1 MLDRRTFL
9 AASAALALPF
19 SAMPPARAANPRGVA
34 LHGLSAFGELKY
46 GPDFTHLGYAN
57 PDAPV
62 GGRFAFTPG
71 YLYFNQ
77 AFLTFNTLS
86 TFTLKNDAP
95 PRMELCYD
103 TLMAPALDEPD
114 SIYGLLAESVTI
126 SGDGDAYTFALRPDA
141 AFSDGTQL
149 TARDVA
155 YSMLTL
161 RDAGHPQLAIPLR
174 ALADAEVVDD
184 RTVRLVFDG
193 SQSPRNILT
202 VAGVTPIVSADYF
215 ETREFEGRHGAPI
228 PGSGP
233 YEVGA
238 FEFGRFIEYRR
249 RPDYWG
255 IDLPVNRGINLFETI
270 RVEFFAERQVALEAF
285 KKGDLNFRE
294 EFTSKTWATA
304 YDFPAVRDGRV
315 VKEVLPGETRPS
327 LRVLALNMRREPFDD
342 ARVRRAVNLAF
353 DFEWTN
359 ENIFYGAYARSQSPF
374 MNSEFMTEGPPD
386 EAELALLEPLREL
399 VPAAAFEPPAAQ
411 PVSDGSGSDRR
422 LLREAAGLLREAGFE
437 REGGRLVRN
446 GEPLAIEILVN
457 APVFER
463 VLNPYIE
470 NLRRI
475 GIDATLRLVDPAQ
488 FANRLDGF
496 DYDMILGAVGLTATP
511 TEDSLYNLF
520 HSGSAADPG
529 ARNYAGI
536 SDPAV
541 DALIRT
547 AGEATS
553 REELTT
559 AIRALDRVL
568 RANDYLIPSWD
579 SGTHRVAYWDVFG
592 RGEKPDYAFPVEQ
605 LWWWDADKAA
615 AIGMAG

>member
-9 AASAALALPF
+9 AASAAAL
-19 SAMPPARAANPRGVA
+19 AMPLRPLHASNPTGVP
-34 LHGLSAFGELKY
+34 LRGLSAFGELKY
-46 GPDFTHLGYAN
+46 GPDFTHFDYAN
-57 PDAPV
+57 PDAPT
-62 GGRFAFTPG
+62 GGTFAFTPG

-103 TLMAPALDEPD
+103 ALMTPALDEPD
-114 SIYGLLAESVTI
+114 SLYGLLAESVTI
-126 SGDGDAYTFALRPDA
+126 AEDGNSYTFAMRPEA
-141 AFSDGTQL
+141 AFSNGVPL

-161 RDAGHPQLAIPLR
+161 REVGHPQLAIPLR
-174 ALADAEVVDD
+174 ALSDAEVVDE

-193 SQSPRNILT
+193 TQSPRNILT
-202 VAGVTPIVSADYF
+202 VAGVTPILSADTFAY
-215 ETREFEGRHGAPI
+215 REFEGRHTEPI

-233 YEVGA
+233 YEVGD

-249 RPDYWG
+249 RPDYWAA
-255 IDLPVNRGINLFETI
+255 DLPVARGTNLFGTI

-294 EFTSKTWATA
+294 EFTSKTWATG

-315 VKEVLPGETRPS
+315 IKEVLPGEQRPS
-327 LRVLALNMRREPFDD
+327 LRALALNMRREPFDD
-342 ARVRRAVNLAF
+342 ERVRRAINLAF
-353 DFEWTN
+353 DFEWIN
-359 ENIFYGAYARSQSPF
+359 ANIFYDAYTRSQSPF
-374 MNSEFMTEGPPD
+374 MNSEFMTKGPPD
-386 EAELALLEPLREL
+386 AAELALLEPLREL
-399 VPAAAFEPPAAQ
+399 VPPAVFEPAVLQ
-411 PVSDGSGSDRR
+411 RVSDGTGSDRAM
-422 LLREAAGLLREAGFE
+422 LREASELLREAGFE
-437 REGGRLVRN
+437 RRNGRLVRD
-446 GEPLAIEILVN
+446 GKPLTLEILVN

-463 VLNPYIE
+463 VFNPYIE

-475 GIDATLRLVDPAQ
+475 GVDASLRLVDPAQ
-488 FANRLDGF
+488 FANRLDEF

-520 HSGSAADPG
+520 HSATVEDPG

-541 DALIRT
+541 DTLIGI
-547 AGEATS
+547 AGEATT
-553 REELTT
+553 REELVT

-568 RANDYLIPSWD
+568 RANLYLIPGWD

-592 RGEKPDYAFPVEQ
+592 TPEMPPYAFPVEQ